1 MLGRVGQL
9 SSCLC
14 TLYLPTVAPGG
25 TDPSNPT
32 TSLPVVCSQ
41 TVATCTPYS
50 RSAPSSDKSS
60 WRWGEHT
67 AWGGVWKLLDTGLQS
82 SQSCLLQVHR
92 DAYGQ
97 FHRELLLEL

>member
-14 TLYLPTVAPGG
+14 TLNLPTVAPGG

-32 TSLPVVCSQ
+32 TSPPVVCSQ

-67 AWGGVWKLLDTGLQS
+67 AWGGVWKLLDTGLQG

-97 FHRELLLEL
+97 FH